1 MAKLRKPLFSEAA
14 SGKMDEQTIL
24 STRFGKTYRKRYAKP
39 KEPNT
44 KAQVA
49 MRKAFTG
56 AMRLWQ
62 RILSEED
69 REAWRAF
76 AQKQRRVDR
85 VSLSLNRP
93 PAHSIYLR
101 FAVNALRAGFDPP
114 RMPPTAPSPQPVRVT
129 IERKGKG
136 LSLTWNPQEYAGA
149 PKKPGAKPE
158 SHAPV
163 LEVRQAVTP
172 AWVRPWQSLF
182 RTLGFI
188 PLSRGECT
196 YSPVMPLKRYTF
208 DCCVITPDGQQSRPF
223 RTFFAP

>member
-1 MAKLRKPLFSEAA
+1 
-14 SGKMDEQTIL
+14 MDEQTIL
-24 STRFGKTYRKRYAKP
+24 VTRHGKTYRKRYAKP

-44 KAQVA
+44 KAQMA
-49 MRKAFTG
+49 MRKNFTG

-62 RILSEED
+62 RSLSEED

-114 RMPPTAPSPQPVRVT
+114 RRPPTAPSPQTVIVA
-129 IERKGKG
+129 IERKSKG
-136 LSLTWNPQEYAGA
+136 LLLRWDPEKYAVA
-149 PKKPGAKPE
+149 SKNLKAKSP
-158 SHAPV
+158 SPAPV
-163 LEVRQAVTP
+163 LEVRLAVTP

-188 PLSRGECT
+188 PFTKSECA
-196 YSPVMPLKRYTF
+196 YSPVMPQKRYTF
-208 DCCVITPDGQQSRPF
+208 DCYLITPDGQQSRPF